1 MTRTSSVTIE
11 SAGRDHAHEPEP
23 ALLSAEEF
31 ARYGRHLDAPF
42 RLRLVRRDGSIEVRC
57 VELYRVLPGKRV
69 VVRATLDE
77 RNVVLKLFLGSRAPR
92 YRQREARG
100 IAAIARCGVRV
111 PALIDGG
118 RLEAGAG
125 EWLAFEFV
133 ANARALSEDD
143 LADAGSRDAVLRA
156 LAQLHEGGVVQ
167 EDLHLGN
174 FLVTSQRALYAIDGD
189 AVRADTNGA
198 LSRRRSIENLAL
210 FLAQFPPREDHRVAH
225 ACETYAAE
233 RGWPRERLDHRHLAT
248 RVAQARELRV
258 RRYLRKALR
267 DCTEFHAEAS
277 ASQFVVADRAALA
290 DDGLAAVLRDLSG
303 AVDAAPKLKA
313 GRSATVAEVSTES
326 HPFGGPFVIKRYN
339 IKSPSHALSRL
350 FRPSRAYHAWR
361 NAQRLRFLGISDAR
375 PRALVEHRVLRWLRR
390 DAYLVMAKVDGI
402 DLMRHATLE
411 AGCSEPIVAAVV
423 RLFSDLKELRLVHGD
438 TKATNFIVTQH
449 GVVLIDLDSM
459 RRIGNRTRFTTLFD
473 ADLER
478 FLENFSAFPNVQER
492 FRSALAPLR

>member
-1 MTRTSSVTIE
+1 
-11 SAGRDHAHEPEP
+11 
-23 ALLSAEEF
+23 
-31 ARYGRHLDAPF
+31 
-42 RLRLVRRDGSIEVRC
+42 
-57 VELYRVLPGKRV
+57 
-69 VVRATLDE
+69 
-77 RNVVLKLFLGSRAPR
+77 
-92 YRQREARG
+92 
-100 IAAIARCGVRV
+100 
-111 PALIDGG
+111 
-118 RLEAGAG
+118 
-125 EWLAFEFV
+125 
-133 ANARALSEDD
+133 
-143 LADAGSRDAVLRA
+143 
-156 LAQLHEGGVVQ
+156 VQ

-174 FLVTSQRALYAIDGD
+174 FLVTSERALYAIDGD
-189 AVRADTNGA
+189 AVRADTNGT

-233 RGWPRERLDHRHLAT
+233 RGWPRERLDPAHLAT
-248 RVAQARELRV
+248 RVARARELRV
-258 RRYLRKALR
+258 RHYLRKALR

-277 ASQFVVADRAALA
+277 ASQFLVADRAALA
-290 DDGLAAVLRDLSG
+290 DGLAAVLRDLSA

-313 GRSATVAEVSTES
+313 GRTATVAEVSTES
-326 HPFGGPFVIKRYN
+326 NPFGNPCRGPFVIKRYN

-361 NAQRLRFLGISDAR
+361 NAQRLRFLGISDAQ

-390 DAYLVMAKVDGI
+390 DAYLVMAKVEGI
-402 DLMRHATLE
+402 DLMRHATMDV
-411 AGCSEPIVAAVV
+411 GCSEPVVAAVV

-459 RRIGNRTRFTTLFD
+459 RRVGNRARFAVLFE

-478 FLENFSAFPNVQER
+478 FLENFSALPTVQER